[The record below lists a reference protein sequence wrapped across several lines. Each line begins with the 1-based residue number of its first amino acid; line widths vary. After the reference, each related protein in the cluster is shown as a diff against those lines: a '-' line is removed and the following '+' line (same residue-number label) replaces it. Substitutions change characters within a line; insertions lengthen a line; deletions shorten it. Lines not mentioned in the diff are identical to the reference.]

1 MRHGVR
7 FLMATA
13 LVVPFGFIAGAPG
26 AGAAAGTNCAH
37 SSGTATFTPSLPK
50 LGAGTTVK
58 PKIKVSA
65 AKAAGC
71 KGGGVKSAKLSGTQK
86 FHDPTSCDILLG
98 GGPPGPHPPTGTLTA
113 KWNTGATSTMKVTL
127 NSVSGQPTQ
136 THITGTVSAGLFV
149 GLHVDQVI
157 SFTPKSG
164 DCVTTNLAS
173 VTFAEVSH
181 LVIS

>member
-13 LVVPFGFIAGAPG
+13 LVLPLGFIATAPG
-26 AGAAAGTNCAH
+26 AGAAAGTNCGKSA
-37 SSGTATFTPSLPK
+37 GTATFTPALPK

-65 AKAAGC
+65 AKATAC
-71 KGGGVKSAKLSGTQK
+71 TGGGVKSAKLSGSQK

-113 KWNTGATSTMKVTL
+113 KWNTGASSTIKVTL
-127 NSVSGQPTQ
+127 NAVSGQATQ
-136 THITGTVSAGLFV
+136 THITGTVTAGLFV
-149 GLHVDQVI
+149 GLHADQTI
-157 SFTPKSG
+157 SFVPKTG
-164 DCVTTNLAS
+164 DCVSTDLAA
-173 VTFAEVSH
+173 VTFSQVTH